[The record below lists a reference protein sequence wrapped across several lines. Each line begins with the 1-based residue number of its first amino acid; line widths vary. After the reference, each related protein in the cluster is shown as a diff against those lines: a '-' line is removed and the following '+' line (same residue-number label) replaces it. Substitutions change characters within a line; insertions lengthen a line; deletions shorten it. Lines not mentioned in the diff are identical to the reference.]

1 MPQTSRVKRSQSHT
15 AEKFERPTLKH
26 VVCNC
31 SKQSQDE
38 QNLVRSLPCER
49 NQLLVSGASSYSLPC
64 SESSEKI
71 SVSKSKILQ
80 RTEDWVG
87 SKSFSGS
94 PEWISEGISETKSCQ
109 NFQSERGSD
118 LEFLNLDRA
127 VSDLTKTPEGNG
139 WQSENVRSS
148 RESVAA
154 KSSLCSSVTAGSVLT
169 VVGSSFEEMTIAEEN
184 IDQGISQPPH
194 ESESLSKTAQND
206 LSKESGSQGKTARR
220 VAQSH
225 RTLETQTDYSHSCY
239 LLSALES
246 KFEERSSDM
255 LSIADSNTSMSDTC
269 NSSFVSS
276 ADEDDEEKAEVN
288 SGDQNPSADDGKPY
302 ISEFVRNAS
311 CGARQRRKAN
321 CRATML
327 SSDKS
332 SPCKT
337 FDSGSFQGNVE
348 KSFRLSAS
356 GYADKQKRGLEAM
369 EAAAAA
375 ASSDEDESHLKS
387 CAKLRGQLMRQ
398 SAMRKSGVGRRRKSG
413 GADVLLDQKIS
424 ADKVSDSQHFSRRRV
439 QQCESDAFDKK
450 THSLPFLKKVRQI
463 DYFSKLFSKAI
474 NLCDLKNVWNAL
486 L

>member
-1 MPQTSRVKRSQSHT
+1 M
-15 AEKFERPTLKH
+15 
-26 VVCNC
+26 
-31 SKQSQDE
+31 
-38 QNLVRSLPCER
+38 RSLPCER

-64 SESSEKI
+64 SESSEKV
-71 SVSKSKILQ
+71 SVSKSKVLQ

-87 SKSFSGS
+87 SKSFSSS

-127 VSDLTKTPEGNG
+127 VSDTTKTSEGNG

-148 RESVAA
+148 RESVTA

-184 IDQGISQPPH
+184 IDQGTSQPPR
-194 ESESLSKTAQND
+194 EAESLSVTAQND
-206 LSKESGSQGKTARR
+206 LSKESVSHGVTAGR

-246 KFEERSSDM
+246 KFEERSSDV

-311 CGARQRRKAN
+311 CGVRQRRKAN
-321 CRATML
+321 CRGTML

-337 FDSGSFQGNVE
+337 FDSGSSQE
-348 KSFRLSAS
+348 KSFRLS

-375 ASSDEDESHLKS
+375 ASSDEDETHLKS

-413 GADVLLDQKIS
+413 GADVVLDQKIS
-424 ADKVSDSQHFSRRRV
+424 ADKASDSHNFSRRRV
-439 QQCESDAFDKK
+439 QQCECDASDKK
-450 THSLPFLKKVRQI
+450 TQSLPFLKKVRQI
-463 DYFSKLFSKAI
+463 VFFSKLFSKAV
-474 NLCDLKNVWNAL
+474 NPCDLKNVWNAIV
-486 L
+486 